1 MAHLKLEKI
10 YKNFGDTQIIKA
22 LNLSIID
29 GEFLTLVGPSGC
41 GKSTL
46 LRIIAGLEQ
55 QSSGHVFIADI
66 PVDTQKPSKRDLSMV
81 FQSYALY
88 PHLSVFDNIAVPLR
102 MRLLNFW
109 QRLPIIRK
117 CISGTR
123 QQDKNIYNKV
133 TEVAETLGLT
143 TLLDRKP
150 GKLSGGQRQRVAVGR
165 AIVRQP
171 QAFLFDEPL
180 SNLDAKL
187 RVHMRAE
194 ITRLHQQLKT
204 TFIYVT
210 HDQAEAMTMS
220 DRIAVMM
227 EGEIVQIGTPAEV
240 YRNPCDIRVAQFIG
254 SPEINI
260 LEGQILDT
268 DLISLWD
275 QLIDIS
281 LACAKTNT
289 QSKDSD
295 ISIGVRPEN
304 IFLVSSSTNHSK
316 PKIIIQGKI
325 TLIENLGAEVFAYI
339 SINEKGCSKEIMI
352 RLSHEAAIDIHANQL
367 IDIGFLVESLLIFD
381 AVGKRIYSSPSN
393 RNKKQPCAN
402 HKVSRR
408 GDMVDVLSSQISV

>member
-1 MAHLKLEKI
+1 MPFSNA
-10 YKNFGDTQIIKA
+10 A
-22 LNLSIID
+22 
-29 GEFLTLVGPSGC
+29 
-41 GKSTL
+41 
-46 LRIIAGLEQ
+46 
-55 QSSGHVFIADI
+55 SS
-66 PVDTQKPSKRDLSMV
+66 
-81 FQSYALY
+81 
-88 PHLSVFDNIAVPLR
+88 
-102 MRLLNFW
+102 
-109 QRLPIIRK
+109 
-117 CISGTR
+117 
-123 QQDKNIYNKV
+123 
-133 TEVAETLGLT
+133 
-143 TLLDRKP
+143 
-150 GKLSGGQRQRVAVGR
+150 
-165 AIVRQP
+165 
-171 QAFLFDEPL
+171 
-180 SNLDAKL
+180 
-187 RVHMRAE
+187 
-194 ITRLHQQLKT
+194 
-204 TFIYVT
+204 
-210 HDQAEAMTMS
+210 
-220 DRIAVMM
+220 
-227 EGEIVQIGTPAEV
+227 AEV

>member
-10 YKNFGDTQIIKA
+10 YKNFGDTEIIKA
-22 LNLSIID
+22 LNLSIND

-66 PVDTQKPSKRDLSMV
+66 SVDTQKPSKRDLAMV

-117 CISGTR
+117 CIYGTR
-123 QQDKNIYNKV
+123 QQDKNIYNQV

-143 TLLDRKP
+143 ALLDRKP

-316 PKIIIQGKI
+316 PKITIQGKI

-352 RLSHEAAIDIHANQL
+352 RLSHEAAIGIHANQL
-367 IDIGFLVESLLIFD
+367 IDIGFLIESLLIFD

-393 RNKKQPCAN
+393 RNKKQPCTN
-402 HKVSRR
+402 HKASRR
-408 GDMVDVLSSQISV
+408 ADMIDVLSSQISV